1 MFKKKIIFLS
11 VGILF
16 VVATLVV
23 TIAAWLTDTDS
34 TDETEFTIG
43 DVTFVFE
50 GSLIETNDPIVPG
63 QQLVAEDGINGIK
76 LLNKSTVSTELRVLV
91 TVTVDGITVTDL
103 SSIFTT
109 GSIGDGFSLASGW
122 TLNEDGYWYYS
133 VSGSS
138 VITTSVKEIALLSS
152 LKLDGSKV
160 GNDYATKL
168 LTIQFTFQAKQAEY
182 VTWAELGSIDFDLGI
197 QKPNN

>member
-23 TIAAWLTDTDS
+23 AIAAWLTDTAS

-43 DVTFVFE
+43 DVTFVFD

-63 QQLVAEDGINGIK
+63 QQLVTEGGIK
-76 LLNKSTVSTELRVLV
+76 LLNESTVSTELRVLV
-91 TVTVDGITVTDL
+91 TVTVDGSPVTDL

-122 TLNEDGYWYYS
+122 TLNGDGYWYYS

-138 VITTSVKEIALLSS
+138 VITTSVEEIALLSS

-160 GNDYATKL
+160 GNDYATKP

-182 VTWAELGSIDFDLGI
+182 VTWAELGEIDFDLGI
-197 QKPNN
+197 KNR